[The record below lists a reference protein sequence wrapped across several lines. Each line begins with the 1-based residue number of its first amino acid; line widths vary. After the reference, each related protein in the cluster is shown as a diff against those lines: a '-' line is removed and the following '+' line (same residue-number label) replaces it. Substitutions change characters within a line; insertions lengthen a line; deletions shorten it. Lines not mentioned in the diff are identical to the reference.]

1 MKYSKESLIN
11 GIRNAASNMRK
22 GSKYMWGHM
31 GACNC
36 GHLAQQ
42 LTSFTR
48 KEIHEFAQE
57 RPGDWKE
64 QVMDFCPTTGYPID
78 MVIAEMMKYGLSGQD
93 LQQLEDLSNPAVLA
107 RLPKEIQPLH
117 RYKREDAILYLE
129 SWADILEE
137 SLEKTEVSE
146 LISEKA

>member
-1 MKYSKESLIN
+1 MKYSKQALIK
-11 GIRNAASNMRK
+11 GIRRAAENMRT

-36 GHLAQQ
+36 GHLAQE
-42 LTSFTR
+42 LTSFSR
-48 KEIHEFAQE
+48 KEIHQFAQE

-78 MVIAEMMKYGLSGQD
+78 MVIAEMLNYGLTGQD
-93 LQQLEDLSNPAVLA
+93 LNQLEDLSNPIVLN
-107 RLPKEIQPLH
+107 RLPKEIQVLH

-129 SWADILEE
+129 TWADIIEE
-137 SLEKTEVSE
+137 E
-146 LISEKA
+146 LYKNKEEIYVIEKA